1 VKFEE
6 LKFIDKISELQFAYS
21 KELVGNSIGKY
32 IFDLN
37 GQSICKELISKSD
50 QYSFQGFF
58 SGVSFFEG
66 SLYIYRDPNGFSKL
80 YVGEEKKGKWII
92 SRSWLKIA
100 KKGIKLNDIY
110 ALPSGIIY
118 KHEDKKLK
126 IINKIFTSRGLYK
139 KDEVQYEF
147 NRRLNQFF
155 SSFFKWLEKN
165 YPSPNTETCVALSGG
180 LDSSTLLVIGSKYSS
195 INAHTLEL
203 PKSLDSKIALKIAKE
218 CKCNITTHSVTKK
231 DIYESLKISPLY
243 CEDWRDFNVHCS
255 ALNLLLAKRIK
266 ETCKGNTFVI
276 TGDLMNEY
284 LCDYQEEI
292 YKGQTYYK
300 LPKINKK
307 SLQNWLV
314 KGLKTSSRED
324 RVFESQGLITVQ
336 PYASFY
342 DIYSNLS
349 REELEME
356 SIKRICNLTSETQWL
371 DKFISNTKLR
381 AQIGTKESMGIL
393 AIAVDNKFNDDSFA
407 ETIAKYCNEKVD
419 VVKSL
424 IFGGTFRVLQV

>member
-1 VKFEE
+1 MKFEE
-6 LKFIDKISELQFAYS
+6 LKFIDKTSELQFAYTKKLS
-21 KELVGNSIGKY
+21 GDFNGKY
-32 IFDLN
+32 IFGLN
-37 GQSICKELISKSD
+37 DQSICKALISESD
-50 QYSFQGFF
+50 QNIFQGFF
-58 SGVSFFEG
+58 SGLCFFEG

-80 YVGEEKKGKWII
+80 YVGEENDGKWIV
-92 SRSWLKIA
+92 SRSWLKIS
-100 KKGIKLNDIY
+100 KKGIKLDNIY
-110 ALPSGIIY
+110 ALPAGIIY

-126 IINKIFTSRGLYK
+126 IFNKILTSRGLYK
-139 KDEVQYEF
+139 KDEIQYEF
-147 NRRLNQFF
+147 NRRLNLFF
-155 SSFFKWLEKN
+155 SGFFKWLAEN
-165 YPSPNTETCVALSGG
+165 YPSQNPETCIALSGG
-180 LDSSTLLVIGSKYSS
+180 LDSSTLLTIGSKYSS

-203 PKSLDSKIALKIAKE
+203 PGSLDSKIALRIAKE
-218 CKCNITTHSVTKK
+218 CKCKIMTHSVTKK
-231 DIYESLKISPLY
+231 DVYESLKISPIY

-266 ETCKGNTFVI
+266 ETYKGNTFVI

-307 SLQNWLV
+307 SLQRWLV
-314 KGLKTSSRED
+314 KGLSTSSRED

-349 REELEME
+349 CEELGLE
-356 SIKRICNLTSETQWL
+356 SIKRICNLTSETEWL

-393 AIAVDNKFNDDSFA
+393 GIAVDNKLNDDSFA
-407 ETIAKYCNEKVD
+407 ETIAGHCNEKVD
-419 VVKSL
+419 VVKRL
-424 IFGGTFRVLQV
+424 IFGGNFRVLQV